1 MKNCWFFK
9 ENLGSVNPEL
19 TLWQQKQVIGV
30 LWKHC
35 LMRLC
40 GVIEMNLP
48 LKQGGLSAEATQFFI
63 PLTTRI
69 ENSIIFEAYERPQ
82 L

>member
-1 MKNCWFFK
+1 
-9 ENLGSVNPEL
+9 
-19 TLWQQKQVIGV
+19 
-30 LWKHC
+30 
-35 LMRLC
+35 
-40 GVIEMNLP
+40 MNLP